1 MHYGNGLC
9 IVGEACALWEWSVCY
24 GRDLCI
30 MGIAWC
36 ILGGLCIMGSVYYG
50 RGLHIMGMTSLLWEW
65 PVYYGRDLF
74 VVGGAC
80 VLWERS
86 TMHPFLA
93 SVETE
98 FKDKF
103 RHSVTAL

>member
-1 MHYGNGLC
+1 M
-9 IVGEACALWEWSVCY
+9 LWE
-24 GRDLCI
+24 GP
-30 MGIAWC
+30 
-36 ILGGLCIMGSVYYG
+36 VYYG
-50 RGLHIMGMTSLLWEW
+50 RDMHIMGMTCVLWEW

-80 VLWERS
+80 VLWERP

-103 RHSVTAL
+103 HHSVTAL